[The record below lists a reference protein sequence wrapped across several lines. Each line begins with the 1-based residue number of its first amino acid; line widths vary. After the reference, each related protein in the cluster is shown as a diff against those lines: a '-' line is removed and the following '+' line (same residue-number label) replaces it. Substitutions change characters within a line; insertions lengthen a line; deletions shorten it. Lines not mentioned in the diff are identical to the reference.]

1 MGINS
6 THDTSKDF
14 IDGINI
20 TKGNKSFKC
29 SCITK
34 NFTHMQV
41 VQNIDSN
48 VVQCVIVVRDGSII
62 ETGDL
67 IRLPL
72 YKDALKVENTV
83 IDSDYSLFRKRIDY
97 QNFRGSLQVALS

>member
-1 MGINS
+1 MGVNS
-6 THDTSKDF
+6 THNTAKDF
-14 IDGINI
+14 IDGVNI
-20 TKGNKSFKC
+20 TKGNKTFRC

-48 VVQCVIVVRDGSII
+48 VVQCVIVVHDGSDI
-62 ETGDL
+62 EIGDL
-67 IRLPL
+67 IMLPL

-83 IDSDYSLFRKRIDY
+83 VDSDYTLFRKRIDS

>member
-1 MGINS
+1 MGVNS
-6 THDTSKDF
+6 AHNTSKDF
-14 IDGINI
+14 IDGVNI
-20 TKGNKSFKC
+20 TKGNKSFRC

-48 VVQCVIVVRDGSII
+48 VVQCVIVVHDGSEI
-62 ETGDL
+62 EIGDL
-67 IRLPL
+67 IKLPL

-83 IDSDYSLFRKRIDY
+83 IDSDYTLFRRRIDY
-97 QNFRGSLQVALS
+97 QNFRGTLQVALS

>member
-1 MGINS
+1 MGVNS
-6 THDTSKDF
+6 AHNTSKDF
-14 IDGINI
+14 IDGVNI
-20 TKGNKSFKC
+20 TKGNKSFRC

-48 VVQCVIVVRDGSII
+48 VVQWFIVVHDGSEI
-62 ETGDL
+62 EIGDL
-67 IRLPL
+67 IKLPL

-83 IDSDYSLFRKRIDY
+83 IDSDYTLFRKRIDY
-97 QNFRGSLQVALS
+97 QNFRGTLQVALS